1 MSDKLEMGSSPKSDL
16 AYTRTTSEDD
26 ETRATRRGLKQSSIS
41 GTRTLRQG
49 EDPNSM
55 ADSPSS
61 SDARNDDTKEHP
73 ASPKKKRA
81 YDQVEE
87 DVESRDSDA
96 NSVSSTDSCRDR
108 ASRLEPEKKR
118 HRDEEPLAVA
128 TAIQPT
134 APDDAATP
142 SLSANGNRAS
152 SQDAVPNMKLATYP
166 PSAKQD
172 RILDSNEAPSTTS
185 VSKSDDCAAKET
197 VSPCDNKT
205 TETNSA
211 SNQPLSTTS
220 ASAFAA
226 SGFSKLAQN
235 PSAFAVFGASTS
247 STNSSLTQTPL
258 SSFASTTANSAPRLT
273 FESTSG
279 ASPFAGLTSA
289 TNGFGRGLGF
299 GSRTSGMK
307 PLSSFAAPGKVL
319 SSSKPAKPFGA
330 PDSDSDDADSDAESA
345 CKETDRNDI
354 DEDAG
359 LGEDDGPVDD
369 MANQDKEPEDKKR
382 TKLHKVEIDDGET
395 GEVTILSIRSKM
407 FSLDK
412 DTGWKERGAGM
423 LKINVPRSCVEIDE
437 AGAPIPGSLHALGA
451 DTDGKHKNTDDG
463 ASKGRRMARLIMRQD
478 QTHRVIL
485 NTAIVPAMQFQEK
498 TSLKSTG
505 ILFTA
510 FEGSEAKPVSVTIK
524 MSAANAKAF
533 VGEIQ
538 LVQRILKEN

>member
-1 MSDKLEMGSSPKSDL
+1 MSQNLETGASPEIDSVH
-16 AYTRTTSEDD
+16 TRIASEDD
-26 ETRATRRGLKQSSIS
+26 ETRATRRELKQSSIS

-49 EDPNSM
+49 EEQNSM

-61 SDARNDDTKEHP
+61 SDARNDDAKEHP

-81 YDQVEE
+81 HDQLDE
-87 DVESRDSDA
+87 DAESRDSDA
-96 NSVSSTDSCRDR
+96 NSLSSNGSCRDR

-118 HRDEEPLAVA
+118 HRDQEPLAA
-128 TAIQPT
+128 MQST
-134 APDDAATP
+134 APDYETTSSP
-142 SLSANGNRAS
+142 SANGNTASS
-152 SQDAVPNMKLATYP
+152 SQDAVPNIEPL
-166 PSAKQD
+166 PSAKQESM
-172 RILDSNEAPSTTS
+172 LDNNEAPSTATS
-185 VSKSDDCAAKET
+185 VPKSGDYAAKQAF
-197 VSPCDNKT
+197 SAFGSKT
-205 TETNSA
+205 TETDSS
-211 SNQPLSTTS
+211 SNQPLSTKS

-226 SGFSKLAQN
+226 SGFSKLAQT

-247 STNSSLTQTPL
+247 STNTSLAQPAL
-258 SSFASTTANSAPRLT
+258 SSFAPTQATSVPRLT

-279 ASPFAGLTSA
+279 ASPFAGLSSA

-299 GSRTSGMK
+299 GSRISGTK
-307 PLSSFAAPGKVL
+307 PLSSFAVPGKVL

-330 PDSDSDDADSDAESA
+330 PDSDSDDAESDAESA
-345 CKETDRNDI
+345 CKETDRNDT

-359 LGEDDGPVDD
+359 PGEDDGPADD
-369 MANQDKEPEDKKR
+369 VTNQDKEPEDRKR

-423 LKINVPRSCVEIDE
+423 LKINVPRSCVKVDE
-437 AGAPIPGSLHALGA
+437 AGVPIPGSFNTFEA
-451 DTDGKHKNTDDG
+451 DADGKHNDTDNG

-510 FEGSEAKPVSVTIK
+510 FEGSDAKPVSVTIK